1 MTNDKSKGDAASE
14 RRGNLFFLAV
24 FIAALLLM
32 AFAFNLAADGR
43 FLQVSTLS
51 IILKHSV
58 YPTFV
63 AWGLCFLFAC
73 GYTDM
78 SIGGVVVL
86 GSFASCVFGNMFGYP
101 GVILGGLAVGTLLIF
116 VNFNLFAFTKIP
128 SWIAGLSLAMVYE
141 AIGVFLKMS
150 KATKALVTV
159 SLNEEYRVLGQL
171 PWCYLLVLAGLVVV
185 YFIYNRTSIGL
196 NIRAIGGNADVAQK
210 LGINVIFTLMK
221 VGLIV
226 GLLIGVASVL
236 QESIA
241 GLTSVKTG
249 LTSLSMIFYPL
260 AVFLLAQILQKKIN
274 IIVAVPICSLIV
286 YAIFNELALLGVPSG
301 TLQEACLGAFLIV
314 FGILGQRGFK
324 GVVK

>member
-1 MTNDKSKGDAASE
+1 MANDTGNESAARE
-14 RRGNLFFLAV
+14 HRRRLIFLAV
-24 FIAALLLM
+24 FVAALLIM

-43 FLQVSTLS
+43 FLKISTLS
-51 IILKHSV
+51 IIVKHSV

-86 GSFASCVFGNMFGYP
+86 GSFAGCVFGNWYGYP
-101 GVILGGLAVGTLLIF
+101 GLILGGLVVGTLLIF

-141 AIGVFLKMS
+141 AIGVFLKMGRG
-150 KATKALVTV
+150 TKALVTA
-159 SLNEEYRVLGQL
+159 SLNEEYRILGQL
-171 PWCYLLVLAGLVVV
+171 PWSPLLVLIGLVVV
-185 YFIYNRTSIGL
+185 YFVYNRTSIGL
-196 NIRAIGGNADVAQK
+196 NIRAIGGNIDVAQK
-210 LGINVIFTLMK
+210 LGINVTFTLMK

-241 GLTSVKTG
+241 GLTTVKTG

-260 AVFLLAQILQKKIN
+260 SVFLLAQVLQKKIN

-314 FGILGQRGFK
+314 FGILGQKGFK